1 MKELQVVDMRVVP
14 GDSAYLI
21 YNDTTTIL
29 YDSGFA
35 FTGYDLARKIKETL
49 GERKLD
55 YIFLTH
61 SHYDHCLGSA
71 YVKKAY
77 PEAVVI
83 AGRHTAEVFA
93 RPHAILKMREL
104 DNAHAKHYGIGE
116 YEFLGDTLSV
126 DVVVKEGDEIGC
138 GDLLFRVYEFPG
150 HTKCSIGFYEIN
162 KKLLLSSETL
172 GIYHGDGIL
181 PICLTGFS
189 DALRS
194 ISKLKTLDIEHL
206 LVPHLGLI
214 DRKATKHYLSIVEG
228 EFQKAKELIIS
239 SLQEGKDKEKII
251 EEFAKIFTGGP
262 IHDIYP
268 PDASHLNTSLMID
281 LIKKEFFD

>member
-1 MKELQVVDMRVVP
+1 MKNVKVLDMRVVP

-21 YNDTTTIL
+21 LTDTTAIL

-35 FTGYDLARKIKETL
+35 FTGYALADKIKNIL

-71 YVKKAY
+71 YVKNAY
-77 PEAVVI
+77 PGAIIV
-83 AGRHTAEVFA
+83 AGCHTAEVFA
-93 RPHAILKMREL
+93 RPHAIAKMREL

-116 YEFLGDTLSV
+116 YEFKGDALCV
-126 DVVVKEGDEIGC
+126 DLVVEEGAEITC
-138 GDLLFRVYEFPG
+138 GDLKFRVYEFPG
-150 HTKCSIGFYEIN
+150 HTKCSIGFYEITN
-162 KKLLLSSETL
+162 KLLLSSETL

-181 PICLTGFS
+181 PICLTGYG
-189 DALRS
+189 DALLS
-194 ISKLKTLDIEHL
+194 IDKLKTLDIDYL

-214 DRKATKHYLSIVEG
+214 DRAKTKHYLSIVEG

-239 SLQEGKDKEKII
+239 SLKKGIDKEIII
-251 EEFAKIFTGGP
+251 EEFGRTFTGGP

-268 PDASHLNTSLMID
+268 PDASHLNSSLMID
-281 LIKKEFFD
+281 LIKKEFDI